1 MANSSGAKC
10 STQGIFLI
18 LQSET
23 ATSSA
28 AEMKLLW
35 GAPAIA
41 RALNI
46 TRRKAYHLL
55 ETGSLPARK
64 IGGSWVAD
72 TDRLRQAIVG
82 EEGRI

>member
-1 MANSSGAKC
+1 MSNDIAASGAAN
-10 STQGIFLI
+10 L
-18 LQSET
+18 
-23 ATSSA
+23 
-28 AEMKLLW
+28 KLLW

-64 IGGSWVAD
+64 VGGSWVAD
-72 TDRLRQAIVG
+72 IDRLRQAIVG
-82 EEGRI
+82 DVGGDA